1 MNNKVQRIPRRPIY
15 PTPAGLI
22 VSVDARGKPNLDD
35 DKVNSNGERDESKLD
50 PLIWLGH
57 GFYKLGVE
65 IGEMK

>member
-1 MNNKVQRIPRRPIY
+1 VGFH
-15 PTPAGLI
+15 PAGDHDLFI
-22 VSVDARGKPNLDD
+22 GEVLLEHLDD